1 MTARGSA
8 ALAGLVALA
17 PALRRAGR
25 RSGASGE
32 EVRAALPG
40 DRIVQR
46 PHWQSTRAIT
56 IAAPP
61 DRVWPWIVQMG
72 FPKYRAG
79 WYTPYW
85 LDRVQWG
92 ITERS
97 ADRIVPEL
105 QRLAVGDRVPD
116 SHDWSVYFTVTE
128 LEPARALVLHSTRH
142 ILKPMRSHDF
152 SWAFVLQPQG
162 AGATRLLIRARSRL
176 EPWPARVVL
185 GPAIAIGD
193 FVNAS
198 MMLRAIRG
206 RAERG
211 S

>member
-8 ALAGLVALA
+8 ALLGLVALA
-17 PALRRAGR
+17 PALRRAGH

-40 DRIVQR
+40 DPMVRR

-72 FPKYRAG
+72 FPTYRAG

-85 LDRVQWG
+85 LDRLQWG

-97 ADRIVPEL
+97 ADRIIPEL

-116 SHDWSVYFTVTE
+116 SRDGSAYFTVAE
-128 LEPARALVLHSTRH
+128 LNPERALVLHSTRH
-142 ILKPMRSHDF
+142 ILKPMRTHCF
-152 SWAFVLQPQG
+152 SWAFVLQPHG
-162 AGATRLLIRARSRL
+162 AGATRLVIRARSRV
-176 EPWPARVVL
+176 EPRLARVVL

-198 MMLRAIRG
+198 LMLRAIRG